1 MFHSKI
7 LHKIL
12 FKKKKMSKNLD
23 IIEYHINLRIKS
35 NSLFCQKLVLEN
47 VEQFRIFARSVS
59 YFTGAET
66 FPQLYVRINGVGKN
80 VPPPVEYLCCVKRTI
95 LLIKSIDTPFSEG
108 TFRNDEEKSPFS
120 PTILGNSIAVTTG
133 CFAISKQSTISFSN
147 QMFVYKHLSSS
158 VTLAFVY
165 INTN

>member
-1 MFHSKI
+1 
-7 LHKIL
+7 
-12 FKKKKMSKNLD
+12 MSTNFD
-23 IIEYHINLRIKS
+23 IIEYHINSRIKS

-47 VEQFRIFARSVS
+47 VEHFRIFARSVN

-66 FPQLYVRINGVGKN
+66 FSQLYVRINGVGKN

-108 TFRNDEEKSPFS
+108 TFRNGKEKSLFS
-120 PTILGNSIAVTTG
+120 STILGNSIPVTTE
-133 CFAISKQSTISFSN
+133 CFTISKQSTIFFFN
-147 QMFVYKHLSSS
+147 QMFVYKHLCSS